1 MSVCMCV
8 CLSVCLS
15 VRLYLSVL
23 TTLEMCSS
31 WRSIFLSVCQF
42 VSVPDHKYRTNAS
55 HGEPIYF
62 PAFVG
67 IQCVYVLICV
77 AGYIPMPQPATLWP
91 SSQSLLHVPRIKYNF
106 GRRAFSSAVPQIW
119 NYHIP
124 TAIRVSPSLDSFK
137 RHLKITTLP
146 HHNSHHLATTPHL

>member
-91 SSQSLLHVPRIKYNF
+91 SSQSLLHVWMSCFLLCCSTNLEPYI
-106 GRRAFSSAVPQIW
+106 
-119 NYHIP
+119 IP